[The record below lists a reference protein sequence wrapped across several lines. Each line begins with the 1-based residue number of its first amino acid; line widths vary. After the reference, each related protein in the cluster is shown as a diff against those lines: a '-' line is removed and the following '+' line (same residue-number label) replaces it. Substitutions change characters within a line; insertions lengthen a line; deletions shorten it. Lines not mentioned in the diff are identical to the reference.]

1 MRALRRIRVNS
12 KKTVITIVVSIF
24 ILLTGLP
31 ALAQSIPSDFAAKL
45 DQARKLE
52 REIADLEDQLAIA
65 QRDWLATA
73 QRLEDVEKKIL
84 DCYLKIDAAEQNV
97 DNARRELNSSLRSM
111 YVDGQRDALVEMFS
125 ASDISEF
132 VTKYDYMTK
141 VAQHQADAYKVLKA
155 KRDKLRKTQEQLQA
169 FKREQASLAAGSKVT
184 ALESLIS
191 QKKGQLADLDGALIS
206 SQVPS
211 TLSPTPTDFNPDRV
225 FSQPDENAFVST
237 GQILSGYSSWY
248 GNEFD
253 GKPTSSGEVFN
264 QYGFTCAHKTLPFG
278 TWLRVTFLGRSVIVR
293 VNDRGPFVKGRMLD
307 LSRGA
312 AEAIGLSGVE
322 WVDCEI
328 VVPK

>member
-1 MRALRRIRVNS
+1 MRALRRITVNS
-12 KKTVITIVVSIF
+12 KKTIIAILLSIF
-24 ILLTGLP
+24 IMSSGLP
-31 ALAQSIPSDFAAKL
+31 VLAQTIASDFAAKL

-52 REIADLEDQLAIA
+52 REIADLEDQLAMA

-73 QRLEDVEKKIL
+73 QRLEEVEKSIL
-84 DCYLKIDAAEQNV
+84 DCYLKIDAAEQGV
-97 DNARRELNSSLRSM
+97 ENASRKLNNGLRSM
-111 YVDGQRDALVEMFS
+111 YINGQRDALMEMFS
-125 ASDISEF
+125 ASDLSEF

-141 VAQHQADAYKVLKA
+141 VAQQQADAYRELKA
-155 KRDKLRKTQEQLQA
+155 KREKLRKTQEQLQA
-169 FKREQASLAAGSKVT
+169 FKREQARLAAGSNVA

-211 TLSPTPTDFNPDRV
+211 TLSPAPTDFSPGRV

-237 GQILSGYSSWY
+237 GQILSGYASWY

-264 QYGFTCAHKTLPFG
+264 QNGFTCAHKTLPFG
-278 TWLRVTFLGRSVIVR
+278 TWLRVTFLGRSVVVR
-293 VNDRGPFVKGRMLD
+293 VNDRGPFVQGRMLD

-312 AEAIGLSGVE
+312 AEAVGLSGVE

-328 VVPK
+328 VVPI